1 MFMMMERLDLP
12 ASLAKRYAS
21 DPLTGGVGYGRW
33 QIQMFQNS
41 LLGFQQR
48 LGAPWGAPDGWMLN
62 YTGLMDEFRIYNA
75 ALSDNE
81 VVALYK
87 LEKTIDKVRELV
99 CEN

>member
-1 MFMMMERLDLP
+1 MFIDGKKLDLP

-21 DPLTGGVGYGRW
+21 DPLTGGVGYGIGKFKCFKIHYWR
-33 QIQMFQNS
+33 FSATFSS
-41 LLGFQQR
+41 LGCS
-48 LGAPWGAPDGWMLN
+48 DGWMLN

-87 LEKTIDKVRELV
+87 LEKTIDKVRES
-99 CEN
+99 

>member
-1 MFMMMERLDLP
+1 
-12 ASLAKRYAS
+12 
-21 DPLTGGVGYGRW
+21 
-33 QIQMFQNS
+33 
-41 LLGFQQR
+41 
-48 LGAPWGAPDGWMLN
+48 MLN

-87 LEKTIDKVRELV
+87 LEKTIDKERELV

>member
-1 MFMMMERLDLP
+1 
-12 ASLAKRYAS
+12 LA
-21 DPLTGGVGYGRW
+21 
-33 QIQMFQNS
+33 NS
-41 LLGFQQR
+41 NVSKFIGGFQQR

-87 LEKTIDKVRELV
+87 LERKRQ
-99 CEN
+99 

>member
-1 MFMMMERLDLP
+1 MFIDGKKLDLP

-21 DPLTGGVGYGRW
+21 DLLLEELVMRIGKFKCFKIHYWRFSATLRS
-33 QIQMFQNS
+33 S
-41 LLGFQQR
+41 LVF
-48 LGAPWGAPDGWMLN
+48 GWMLN

-87 LEKTIDKVRELV
+87 LEKTIDKLRES
-99 CEN
+99 

>member
-1 MFMMMERLDLP
+1 
-12 ASLAKRYAS
+12 
-21 DPLTGGVGYGRW
+21 
-33 QIQMFQNS
+33 MFQNS
-41 LLGFQQR
+41 LWRFSATFRSSLGCS
-48 LGAPWGAPDGWMLN
+48 DGWMLN

-87 LEKTIDKVRELV
+87 LEKTIDKIERAS

>member
-1 MFMMMERLDLP
+1 MFIDGKKLDLP

-21 DPLTGGVGYGRW
+21 DPLTGGVGYEL
-33 QIQMFQNS
+33 NS
-41 LLGFQQR
+41 NVSKFIIGGFQQR

-87 LEKTIDKVRELV
+87 LEKTIDKVRES
-99 CEN
+99 

>member
-1 MFMMMERLDLP
+1 L
-12 ASLAKRYAS
+12 
-21 DPLTGGVGYGRW
+21 
-33 QIQMFQNS
+33 FQNS

-81 VVALYK
+81 VVALY
-87 LEKTIDKVRELV
+87 
-99 CEN
+99 N

>member
-1 MFMMMERLDLP
+1 MFIDGKKLDLP
-12 ASLAKRYAS
+12 ASLAKHAS
-21 DPLTGGVGYGRW
+21 DPLTGGVGYGELA
-33 QIQMFQNS
+33 NS
-41 LLGFQQR
+41 NVSKFIGFSATFR
-48 LGAPWGAPDGWMLN
+48 APWGAPDGWMLN